1 MRNDGWMVMVVSA
14 LALAG
19 CGEEQAAEP
28 AVTGLAPRSAAAP
41 VGGTP
46 AIAGPELRILALG
59 DSLFAGY
66 GLQQG
71 EGYPERLEE
80 ALRARGINASV
91 SNAGVSGDTTAAGLQ
106 RLSFVLD
113 NEEEMPDLALVE
125 LGANDMLRGIPPTQ
139 TRANLAAILTQ
150 LEERGIPV
158 VLMGLQ
164 APPNLGSGY
173 VGQFDAIYRELA
185 QQHDAA
191 LVPFLIESVWTR
203 PELIQPD
210 RLHPTAQG
218 IDALV
223 AATIDGVA
231 EAIPEEGA

>member
-1 MRNDGWMVMVVSA
+1 MVMVASA
-14 LALAG
+14 LALAA
-19 CGEEQAAEP
+19 CGEEQTREAEAAGK
-28 AVTGLAPRSAAAP
+28 ASGNAAARTDGAQP
-41 VGGTP
+41 
-46 AIAGPELRILALG
+46 IAGPEIRILALG

-71 EGYPERLEE
+71 EGYPERLEV
-80 ALRARGINASV
+80 ALRARGINARV

-106 RLSFVLD
+106 RLGFVLR
-113 NEEEMPDLALVE
+113 NEQEVPNLALVE
-125 LGANDMLRGIPPTQ
+125 LGANDMLRGIPPEQ

-158 VLMGLQ
+158 VLMGMQ

-185 QQHDAA
+185 EEHDAA
-191 LVPFLIESVWTR
+191 LVPFLIESVWSR
-203 PELIQPD
+203 PELIQQD

-223 AATIDGVA
+223 AATIDGVT
-231 EAIPEEGA
+231 EALPETVEQE